1 VSERSARPRGGALLV
16 LDSWAL
22 LAYLKDEP
30 AASRIE
36 EAWLSEGAAIS
47 SINLGEA
54 LYMRI
59 RGRGEGDVMADIEK
73 VRKRSKVIGA
83 DWALIRSAAKVK
95 ARGGL
100 SYADAFC
107 VATALRLDAPLWTG
121 DPEIVGRAE
130 TLQYEVVDLR

>member
-1 VSERSARPRGGALLV
+1 LLV

-36 EAWLSEGAAIS
+36 KAWLSDGAAIS

-59 RGRGEGDVMADIEK
+59 RERGEGDAVADIEK
-73 VRKRSKVIGA
+73 IRKRSRVISA
-83 DWALIRSAAKVK
+83 DWALVRSAARVK

-100 SYADAFC
+100 SYPDAFC

-121 DPEIVGRAE
+121 DPEIVGLAE
-130 TLQYEVVDLR
+130 ALQYEVVDLR

>member
-1 VSERSARPRGGALLV
+1 MVV

-30 AASRIE
+30 AAGRIE
-36 EAWLSEGAAIS
+36 EEWLSRAVAIS

-54 LYMRI
+54 LYIRI
-59 RGRGEGDVMADIEK
+59 RECGEDAAMAEIATI
-73 VRKRSKVIGA
+73 RKRSTLVEA
-83 DWALIRSAAKVK
+83 DWSLISAAARAK

-107 VATALRLDAPLWTG
+107 VATAERLDAPLWTG
-121 DPEIVGRAE
+121 DPEILGID
-130 TLQYEVVDLR
+130 TEVELVDLR

>member
-1 VSERSARPRGGALLV
+1 MLV

-47 SINLGEA
+47 SINLGEV

-59 RGRGEGDVMADIEK
+59 RERGEGDAVADIEK
-73 VRKRSKVIGA
+73 VGKRSMVISA
-83 DWALIRSAAKVK
+83 DWALIRSATRVK

-121 DPEIVGRAE
+121 DPEIVGLAE
-130 TLQYEVVDLR
+130 GLQYEVVDLR

>member
-1 VSERSARPRGGALLV
+1 LLV

-36 EAWLSEGAAIS
+36 GAWLFEGAAIS

-59 RGRGEGDVMADIEK
+59 RERGEGDAIADIEK

-107 VATALRLDAPLWTG
+107 VATALRLDIPLWTG
-121 DPEIVGRAE
+121 DPEIVGLAE
-130 TLQYEVVDLR
+130 ALQYEVVDLG

>member
-1 VSERSARPRGGALLV
+1 MVV

-30 AASRIE
+30 AAGRIE

-59 RGRGEGDVMADIEK
+59 RERGEKAATADIEMI
-73 VRKRSKVIGA
+73 RRRSKVVDPG
-83 DWALIRSAAKVK
+83 WALIRSAARVK
-95 ARGGL
+95 AGGGL
-100 SYADAFC
+100 AYADAFC
-107 VATALRLDAPLWTG
+107 VATAQRLRAPLWTG
-121 DPEIVGRAE
+121 DPEIVGLAGRI
-130 TLQYEVVDLR
+130 QCEVIDLR